1 MPSLRSNLTLRFL
14 SLFKLIKLFSL
25 TLYDKPF
32 FFPGRLITI
41 QPLFLTYSLLRDLD
55 VRTFVVPDPNGDKL
69 ELTWPSIKD
78 ITSLALVSPVLSG
91 YDQRFN
97 QLPGVVRV
105 SLGDY
110 YVSNGQFLVNI
121 LIDLLDRQNLTKKG
135 FLEEKQGFKLLN
147 SCLYSRPKEFNKLTV
162 PPFLYSG
169 DKVKVNLMIS
179 KLNFKETFLR
189 RREHFWKVML
199 NEIEEREYE

>member
-1 MPSLRSNLTLRFL
+1 M
-14 SLFKLIKLFSL
+14 FKLIKLFNL

-41 QPLFLTYSLLRDLD
+41 HPLFLAYSLLRDLD

-69 ELTWPSIKD
+69 ELTWSSIKD
-78 ITSLALVSPVLSG
+78 VTSLALVSPVLSG

-97 QLPGVVRV
+97 QLSGVVRV

-110 YVSNGQFLVNI
+110 YVSNGQFLINI
-121 LIDLLDRQNLTKKG
+121 LIDMLDRQNLIKKG
-135 FLEEKQGFKLLN
+135 FLEEQQGFKLLN

-162 PPFLYSG
+162 PSFLYSG
-169 DKVKVNLMIS
+169 DKAKVNLMS
-179 KLNFKETFLR
+179 NRLNFKETFLR
-189 RREHFWKVML
+189 RREHFWKVTL
-199 NEIEEREYE
+199 SEIEGREYE